1 MLLKGCL
8 VSQSVKYERGKHMF
22 IMIQF
27 SYTPCQDTAI
37 SPGVGY
43 LYLTHHAGIL
53 LSYPGVG
60 YLYLTHHAGILL
72 SHPGVGCL
80 YPSPMLRLCQCY
92 PTPPNYS
99 QQQQQ
104 HSSINYIC
112 LPLYLEQQ
120 TIQMLNNHQKCLN
133 I

>member
-43 LYLTHHAGIL
+43 LYLTHHAGK
-53 LSYPGVG
+53 
-60 YLYLTHHAGILL
+60 LL
-72 SHPGVGCL
+72 SHPSGISQ
-80 YPSPMLRLCQCY
+80 SPPPPVALGIMLSHK
-92 PTPPNYS
+92 T
-99 QQQQQ
+99 
-104 HSSINYIC
+104 
-112 LPLYLEQQ
+112 
-120 TIQMLNNHQKCLN
+120 TFF
-133 I
+133 